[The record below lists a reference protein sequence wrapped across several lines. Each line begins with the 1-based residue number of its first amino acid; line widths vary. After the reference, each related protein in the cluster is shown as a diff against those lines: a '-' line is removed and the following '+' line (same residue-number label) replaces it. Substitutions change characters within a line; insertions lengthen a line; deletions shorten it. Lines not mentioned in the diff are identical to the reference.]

1 MTLRYSIV
9 AALPLLFTGA
19 AFNGSF
25 PSGFAVEH
33 SYKVRNSSFSGIS
46 ALDTSLL
53 RDDTRIT
60 AVAAAADRFVIGTS
74 NRGVFESFDSGKSWS
89 HADADKIPMLTDT
102 GNQRQVYAFDDGA
115 RLLTHKH
122 DILVRTGKTW
132 QPVKSDMG
140 RSVIFTAIHRG
151 KNTLYL
157 GTSVNGLKAA
167 PLTQNNYQ
175 SLLNGEEFKLK
186 FKTINAGMPGRPH
199 SKSHFMYEEVQAI
212 DELADGDVLVATGP
226 SPAIYLK
233 PRDSG
238 RFQKVA
244 VAKLSDALDECK
256 SVSAVARNKVV
267 LSCSRG
273 VWSGSLDNPDW
284 NFTAQV
290 AIVPDAAAYG
300 GYALTD
306 ADGNRLSFVG
316 FKSRL
321 TNEKR
326 QRMQNAAGQRVMYAS
341 AYTWSKRQGQV
352 LAELKS
358 GFWTG
363 LVIDG
368 KDDNGIIRFD
378 SDVPLAR
385 SIGAVRPLY
394 KMADVAAKVHALGK
408 RLIVRLVIFKD
419 PKLFEREGYAIL
431 DAAGGKWKGTE
442 KERWIDPYNPNL
454 LSEYYAPMMRELTDR
469 GVDEIQLDYIRFPSD
484 GPVGRCRFS
493 HKKALWQEVIR
504 AATPA
509 IAKQSLWSG
518 SPPDYYYSEA
528 LENFLTGVRQATP
541 LAIGAD
547 IYGYNGMYRVPGSIG
562 QDLEVYGRVLDVI
575 SPMHYS
581 SHFGDDYMRHLPRD
595 ERAYNLLLL
604 ALSRGTFFA
613 KGEFVMRP
621 YIQAFSMKDGLWGYG
636 KKYFADQIKGVADG
650 GGSGFLF
657 WGKLDDMTLV
667 RKTQVGP

>member
-1 MTLRYSIV
+1 MTRYIIV
-9 AALPLLFTGA
+9 AAFPFLFTGA
-19 AFNGSF
+19 VFNSSF
-25 PSGFAVEH
+25 SSGFAVEH
-33 SYKVRNSSFSGIS
+33 SYKIRNSSFSGMA

-53 RDDTRIT
+53 TDDTRIT
-60 AVAAAADRFVIGTS
+60 AVAATTDRFVIGTS
-74 NRGVFESFDSGKSWS
+74 NRGVFESFDGGKSWS
-89 HADADKIPMLTDT
+89 HADAFKIPMLTDAA
-102 GNQRQVYAFDDGA
+102 NQRQVYAFDDGA

-122 DILVRTGKTW
+122 DILVRTDKAW

-151 KNTLYL
+151 KNKLYL

-175 SLLNGEEFKLK
+175 SLLKGQDFKLK
-186 FKTINAGMPGRPH
+186 FKSMNGGMPGRPH
-199 SKSHFMYEEVQAI
+199 NKSHFMYEEVQAI
-212 DELADGDVLVATGP
+212 YERADGDLLIATGP
-226 SPAIYLK
+226 APAIYIK
-233 PRDSG
+233 RGDG
-238 RFQKVA
+238 GKFQKVEIN
-244 VAKLSDALDECK
+244 KLSDVLDECK
-256 SVSAVARNKVV
+256 SVSAIARDKIV
-267 LSCSRG
+267 LSCAHG

-284 NFTAQV
+284 NFTPQA
-290 AIVPDAAAYG
+290 AIATDPAAYG
-300 GYALTD
+300 GYALID
-306 ADGNRLSFVG
+306 ANGNRLSFVG

-321 TNEKR
+321 TNEKK
-326 QRMQNAAGQRVMYAS
+326 QRMQNASGQRVMYAS
-341 AYTWSKRQGQV
+341 AHTWSKRQGQV
-352 LAELKS
+352 LSELKS
-358 GFWTG
+358 DFWTG

-378 SDVPLAR
+378 SEVPLAR

-394 KMADVAAKVHALGK
+394 KMTDVAAKVHALGK

-431 DAAGGKWKGTE
+431 DASGGKWKGNE

-454 LSEYYAPMMRELTDR
+454 LSEYYAPMMRELSAR

-484 GPVGRCRFS
+484 GPIGRCRFS
-493 HKKALWQEVIR
+493 HKR
-504 AATPA
+504 
-509 IAKQSLWSG
+509 G
-518 SPPDYYYSEA
+518 DYYYSEA
-528 LENFLTGVRQATP
+528 LENFLTGVRQSTP

-581 SHFGDDYMRHLPRD
+581 SHFGDEYMRHLPRD
-595 ERAYNLLLL
+595 ERTYNLLLL
-604 ALSRGTFFA
+604 ALQRGAFFA
-613 KGEFVMRP
+613 RGEFVMRP

-667 RKTQVGP
+667 RKTQTGS